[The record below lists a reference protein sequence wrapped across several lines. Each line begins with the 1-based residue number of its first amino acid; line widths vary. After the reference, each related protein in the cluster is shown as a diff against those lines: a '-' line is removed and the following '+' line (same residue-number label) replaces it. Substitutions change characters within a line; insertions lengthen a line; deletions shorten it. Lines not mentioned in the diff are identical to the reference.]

1 MSSPIEF
8 TTIKEHLDSATSICA
23 TFRVPLADIPALWR
37 IGPQQALRPFSRAPD
52 FKQNGVHMK
61 ILPDILKSG
70 GFSLNHVQV
79 TGAGNEKYKM
89 SFFWQKMGCV
99 FRPQT
104 FGDLLQAE
112 RLVAILSNRQYELHV
127 YLDSTEVR
135 FNCRQ

>member
-1 MSSPIEF
+1 MNSPIGF

-37 IGPQQALRPFSRAPD
+37 IGPQKALQPFSRAPD

-79 TGAGNEKYKM
+79 TGDGDKNHKI
-89 SFFWQKMGCV
+89 SFFWQKIGAV
-99 FRPQT
+99 IRHRT

-112 RLVAILSNRQYELHV
+112 RLVATLSNRQYELHV

-135 FNCRQ
+135 FHCK